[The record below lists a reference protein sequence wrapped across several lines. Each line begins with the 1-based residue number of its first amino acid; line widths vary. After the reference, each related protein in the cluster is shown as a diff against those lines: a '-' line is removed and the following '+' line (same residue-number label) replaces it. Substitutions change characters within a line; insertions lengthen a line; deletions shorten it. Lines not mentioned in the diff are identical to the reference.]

1 MKKLIKNTFY
11 IISLSL
17 ILLIPANADELK
29 NILNKVYD
37 KGSKSAE
44 TYISNFLDG
53 PGETEVSITTKNENK
68 PTGSIMVVRPYSIDE
83 NSVTFYQAQL
93 NSFALFGDTR
103 QSLNYGVGKR
113 FLSDDKTN
121 FWGINSFIDY
131 DIKGNARGS
140 IGYELKYS
148 AFGAAAN
155 YYMGITGDNAVDS
168 TTERILEGQ
177 EFKLAGQVPYAPWAN
192 INYTNYKWG
201 KELSSDDSQGKVYS
215 GEVFLSNNLTLEL
228 GYDDNNI
235 SDSMD
240 YARLTYVYSGRE
252 RPTVADGLS
261 AEAFNNS
268 DVSEEMLTKVK
279 RSNIITLEV
288 ETTGVVIS
296 NGNS

>member
-1 MKKLIKNTFY
+1 
-11 IISLSL
+11 
-17 ILLIPANADELK
+17 
-29 NILNKVYD
+29 
-37 KGSKSAE
+37 
-44 TYISNFLDG
+44 
-53 PGETEVSITTKNENK
+53 
-68 PTGSIMVVRPYSIDE
+68 
-83 NSVTFYQAQL
+83 
-93 NSFALFGDTR
+93 
-103 QSLNYGVGKR
+103 
-113 FLSDDKTN
+113 
-121 FWGINSFIDY
+121 
-131 DIKGNARGS
+131 
-140 IGYELKYS
+140 
-148 AFGAAAN
+148 
-155 YYMGITGDNAVDS
+155 MGITGDNAVGD

-261 AEAFNNS
+261 AEAFKNS
-268 DVSEEMLTKVK
+268 DVSEDMLTKVK

-288 ETTGVVIS
+288 ETSGVVIS

>member
-1 MKKLIKNTFY
+1 MKKF
-11 IISLSL
+11 L
-17 ILLIPANADELK
+17 ILILTLFISTAVNADELK
-29 NILNKVYD
+29 NVLNKVYD

-83 NSVTFYQAQL
+83 NSLTFYQAQL

-131 DIKGNARGS
+131 DTKANVRGS
-140 IGYELKYS
+140 IGYELKFS
-148 AFGAAAN
+148 AFEATAN
-155 YYMGITGDNAVDS
+155 YYMGITGDNAVGD

-192 INYTNYKWG
+192 INYTNYTWG
-201 KELSSDDSQGKVYS
+201 KELNSDDSQGKVYS
-215 GEVFLSNNLTLEL
+215 GEVFLSNNLTLEF

-261 AEAFNNS
+261 AEAFKNS
-268 DVSEEMLTKVK
+268 DVSEDMLTKVK

-288 ETTGVVIS
+288 ETSGVVIS